1 MRHSVTAALL
11 FAALTS
17 GFCQEQERKIMD
29 RMLKPD
35 LSRSSG
41 FNGKA
46 FDKQTSFTLK
56 ESSESKDAYIASKK
70 AYSKDFA
77 YTRSFLGVKNPWFGG
92 KVYDSKQAGKWAN
105 TSPWGAD
112 KTFQTRSTDAQ
123 GFYQEKKEANFGS
136 PVVPVKEFIPQGGA
150 QGATDQMTERVKKE
164 MTIDDVREILNKSK

>member
-1 MRHSVTAALL
+1 ML

-35 LSRSSG
+35 MSRSSG

-46 FDKQTSFTLK
+46 FDKQTSFTLR
-56 ESSESKDAYIASKK
+56 ESSESKDTYIASEK

-77 YTRSFLGVKNPWFGG
+77 YTRSFFGVKNPWFGN
-92 KVYDSKQAGKWAN
+92 KVYDSKQVGKWAD

-123 GFYQEKKEANFGS
+123 GYYQEKKEANFGS
-136 PVVPVKEFIPQGGA
+136 PAVPVNTFTPQGAA
-150 QGATDQMTERVKKE
+150 QGAANQMTEKVKKE